1 MLKVTIR
8 FFFGT
13 LEDSANYNNGENW
26 KNRVEGVEN
35 TESFL
40 KSSILAPKWIFQ
52 LGRDRSLE
60 LKTGL
65 KSRHINLGAMSS
77 RDLFKAIHLY
87 ETL

>member
-1 MLKVTIR
+1 MTIR

-13 LEDSANYNNGENW
+13 LEDSANYDHGENW

-40 KSSILAPKWIFQ
+40 KSSVLVPKWIFQ

-60 LKTGL
+60 LKRRL
-65 KSRHINLGAMSS
+65 KSRHINLGAMTSS
-77 RDLFKAIHLY
+77 DLFKAIRLY